1 MDAKQDN
8 KDNKMNN
15 GPASGEREERLTSPG
30 EPPAGEAGEAATP
43 EAKDGPAGAGEEPGE
58 ENEILTRLQAELA
71 AKEEALAGLQQRY
84 LRLQADFD
92 NYRKRTRREQEE
104 LTRLANA
111 RLIESLLPVLDN
123 LERALA
129 AAAGAEKQA
138 LETGVEMTLRLL
150 KEILSQEG
158 LMPVAALGQPFD
170 PEVHEAV
177 AREETPELDKINLV
191 VEEFRRGYTLH
202 GKLLRPAMVKVAVA
216 AGATEQETK
225 QEAGEQ
231 EVDHNG

>member
-1 MDAKQDN
+1 M
-8 KDNKMNN
+8 
-15 GPASGEREERLTSPG
+15 EEGLTRPG
-30 EPPAGEAGEAATP
+30 EAPAGEAGEGAGQ
-43 EAKDGPAGAGEEPGE
+43 EAGGSPAGAGEEPVKENNETAGE
-58 ENEILTRLQAELA
+58 ACQEVLNRLQAELA
-71 AKEEALAGLQQRY
+71 AKETALAELQQRL

-123 LERALA
+123 LELALA

-138 LETGVEMTLRLL
+138 LETGVEMTLRHL
-150 KEILSQEG
+150 KEVLTREG
-158 LMPVAALGQPFD
+158 LIPVAALGQPFN
-170 PEVHEAV
+170 PEFHEAV
-177 AREETPELDKINLV
+177 AREETTEPDKINLV

-216 AGATEQETK
+216 AGATEQENK

-231 EVDHNG
+231 EVDNNG